1 MKRNHL
7 SISQIWKQGLS
18 LVVAG
23 ALTVSMLPAFSLTAS
38 AGAMDPPVML
48 KAGSIPAGEET
59 RTAGEPFAK
68 GTAGCERFRIPA
80 LITLQNGDLLA
91 TADARY
97 GVDNGSD
104 APDGGGLDSIASVS
118 SDGGKTWNY
127 SFPFYFADSDG
138 YPGDNTRTNAT
149 TIIDPGVVEGPDGTV
164 YCVAD
169 VNPTGVTTM
178 GGFHFP
184 GRGTGYMLIDGEP
197 RLALTSDY
205 NKADTRPDTADD
217 SKEYH
222 VGEPNASAVYEY
234 YVGDFDADGYAP
246 VLSTADGSPSQY
258 GVDEW
263 YNLYT
268 LKDGEYVDDLRQVQ
282 VKQESKKNDPDVM
295 VQQNAFY
302 AGSALHVY
310 RTGYIM
316 AVVSRDHGRTWEKP
330 RILNT
335 QIKREKETALLVSPG
350 KGMTASNGDIAIGF
364 YKTVGGEQ
372 ASMVYSTDNGDTWQR
387 TADIPTTAEF
397 VQSSE
402 DEIVELEDGTLRMF
416 FRRGGYR
423 DPVGALAYVDMTKQP
438 DGTYQMGTPKG
449 SGANLQTGCNL
460 TAISYSKKIDGKQVI
475 MVAGPSGIRANG
487 AILTFLVNEDAEHT
501 MELIHTFYVP
511 EGQGG
516 YASYVYSCMTEL
528 EDGSIGLVWEPNHYT
543 IRYSHFDIHEVVPD
557 REIDGSTASATKN
570 VEIAKDSVYTEAY
583 DAEGTVTEEPDAK
596 IASLHIE
603 EKTGFAMYDHS
614 GTAVASSL
622 DSFSDEA
629 NGALDLSDAEFTFI
643 SSGENW
649 KIKNEAKDL
658 YLTNAADANT
668 FFSSDANDMT
678 VTKTEG
684 QDTFRICKSDGKR
697 YIIFHAPAMNFNSNT
712 NYTQGDASYEIVL
725 LEKQAKASEGDSVI
739 PGYSQASEI
748 KDGGTYL
755 ICSLQDGK
763 AIVLYPTNGTNAQ
776 TKLVDPSVS
785 VTSKILSIT
794 GIGEGFTTAV
804 VDGATYR
811 IRVTEEHPAADAG
824 CTHETVLRSVV
835 PATCTEEGYSG
846 DEICTK
852 CNGVV
857 KAGEK
862 TPVLGHNWD
871 AGTITKQVTRTE
883 NGEKVYTCQNDASHK
898 KTEVIYASAYSQFM
912 DVYEEAVS
920 CMDDLGLYTEESAEA
935 LKAAY
940 EAGKES
946 AEGNTGRGV
955 MYSDA
960 SALRA
965 ALGAKTKK
973 SAFMLKIDLDRA
985 VSIAAADISAQ
996 GNVPNEIWTAY
1007 KKAYENATAAA
1018 LPDTPE
1024 GMWELVKA
1032 LNIAQEKVNEAKKA
1046 LAGQALTAA
1055 VSAAKAKIDAG
1066 KGSYTADSWNA
1077 FAAAYQAAANPPA
1090 DADAAKLDSLKAAL
1104 LKAQSGLK
1112 AETVPEPKPELK
1124 KGDTAD
1130 AGIGRYQVLDAKK
1143 KTAAL
1148 VKVLNKKT
1156 SKLNVPATVKINGV
1170 TCKVV
1175 QVGNKVLKGDTKL
1188 KKVILGKYVATVG
1201 KQAFM
1206 NCKNLKTVQ
1215 LKGSAL
1221 KTVKTGAFKKTS
1233 AAITVSAKKLNKKQK
1248 AALLKKLKKAGIS
1261 KQAKMK

>member
-1 MKRNHL
+1 MKRKHL
-7 SISQIWKQGLS
+7 SISQMWKQGLS
-18 LVVAG
+18 VMIAG
-23 ALTVSMLPAFSLTAS
+23 AMAVSMLPAFSLAAS
-38 AGAMDPPVML
+38 AGAMDPPVMR
-48 KAGSIPAGEET
+48 KAGSIPASEET
-59 RTAGEPFAK
+59 RTVGEPFAK

-97 GVDNGSD
+97 GVDNGGD

-138 YPGDNTRTNAT
+138 YPGDDTRTDAT

-164 YCVAD
+164 YCIAD

-178 GGFHFP
+178 GGFHYP
-184 GRGTGYMLIDGEP
+184 GRGTGYMLVDGEP
-197 RLALTSDY
+197 RLALTADY
-205 NKADTRPDTADD
+205 DKADTRPDTEDD

-246 VLSTADGSPSQY
+246 VLKTADGSPSQY

-282 VKQESKKNDPDVM
+282 VKQESKQSDPDVM

-302 AGSALHVY
+302 AGSDLHVY

-372 ASMVYSTDNGDTWQR
+372 ASMVYSTDNGDTWKR
-387 TADIPTTAEF
+387 TADVPTTGEF
-397 VQSSE
+397 TRSSE

-416 FRRGGYR
+416 FRRGDYR
-423 DPVGALAYVDMTKQP
+423 DPVGKLAYVDMTRQP
-438 DGTYQMGTPKG
+438 DGTYSTGTPKG

-487 AILTFLVNEDAEHT
+487 VILTFLVNEDAEHT

-511 EGQGG
+511 EGQGT
-516 YASYVYSCMTEL
+516 YVYSCLTEL
-528 EDGSIGLVWEPNHYT
+528 EDGSIGLLWEPNHYA
-543 IRYSHFDIHEVVPD
+543 IRYSHFDIHEVVPN
-557 REIDGSTASATKN
+557 REIDGSTVSVTKN
-570 VEIAKDSVYTEAY
+570 VEIAKDAVYTEAY

-596 IASLHIE
+596 IA
-603 EKTGFAMYDHS
+603 
-614 GTAVASSL
+614 
-622 DSFSDEA
+622 
-629 NGALDLSDAEFTFI
+629 
-643 SSGENW
+643 
-649 KIKNEAKDL
+649 
-658 YLTNAADANT
+658 
-668 FFSSDANDMT
+668 
-678 VTKTEG
+678 
-684 QDTFRICKSDGKR
+684 
-697 YIIFHAPAMNFNSNT
+697 
-712 NYTQGDASYEIVL
+712 L
-725 LEKQAKASEGDSVI
+725 LRM
-739 PGYSQASEI
+739 
-748 KDGGTYL
+748 
-755 ICSLQDGK
+755 
-763 AIVLYPTNGTNAQ
+763 
-776 TKLVDPSVS
+776 KLVDP
-785 VTSKILSIT
+785 TSKILSIT

-804 VDGATYR
+804 VDGVTYK
-811 IRVTEEHPAADAG
+811 IHVTEEHPAVDAG

-846 DEICTK
+846 DEICIK

-871 AGTITKQVTRTE
+871 AGTITKQVTRTG
-883 NGEKVYTCQNDASHK
+883 NGEKIYTCRNDASHK
-898 KTEVIYASAYSQFM
+898 KTEIIYASAYSQFM
-912 DVYEEAVS
+912 DVYEEAAS
-920 CMDDLGLYTEESAEA
+920 CMEDLGLYTEESAEA

-960 SALRA
+960 SVLQA
-965 ALGAKTKK
+965 ALAAKTKK
-973 SAFMLKIDLDRA
+973 SAAMLKAELAQA
-985 VSIAAADISAQ
+985 VSIAAADIGAP

-1007 KKAYENATAAA
+1007 KKAYENATAAV

-1024 GMWELVKA
+1024 GVWELVKA
-1032 LNIAQEKVNEAKKA
+1032 LNTAQEKLDKAKKE
-1046 LAGQALTAA
+1046 LAEQALEAAKKELSAA
-1055 VSAAKAKIDAG
+1055 VSAAQAKYDAG
-1066 KGSYTADSWNA
+1066 QAGYTKESWEA

-1104 LKAQSGLK
+1104 AKAQSGLETK
-1112 AETVPEPKPELK
+1112 AAPKQELK

-1130 AGIGRYQVLDAKK
+1130 AGIGRYQVLDAEK

-1148 VKVLNKKT
+1148 VKVLKKKT
-1156 SKLNVPATVKINGV
+1156 AKLNVPATVKINGV

-1175 QVGNKVLKGDTKL
+1175 KVGNKVLKGNAKL
-1188 KKVILGKYVATVG
+1188 KKVVLGKYVTEIG

-1215 LKGSAL
+1215 LKGKAL
-1221 KTVKTGAFKKTS
+1221 KTVRSGAFKKTS
-1233 AAITVSAKKLNKKQK
+1233 AKLTVSAKKLNKKQK
-1248 AALLKKLKKAGIS
+1248 AALLGKLKKAGIS
-1261 KQAKMK
+1261 RQAKVK